1 VVDDADTG
9 AENLLGKAQDFG
21 MTGIWVDSGMN
32 EHLVGSGGKSVDET
46 EPGIVVEMVVSA
58 AQDQTDSKKSLDGYA
73 IPDCK
78 SWSKDCKWVWC
89 MRHSYSPET
98 FEFDIL
104 DTPQTD
110 DSDHGSRYNPGLP
123 QVMG

>member
-46 EPGIVVEMVVSA
+46 EQGIVVEMVVSA
-58 AQDQTDSKKSLDGYA
+58 AQDQTDSKK
-73 IPDCK
+73 
-78 SWSKDCKWVWC
+78 
-89 MRHSYSPET
+89 
-98 FEFDIL
+98 
-104 DTPQTD
+104 
-110 DSDHGSRYNPGLP
+110 N
-123 QVMG
+123 